1 LNNKSIKGELAFA
14 GSLLILGVVVLIDT
28 INMLVPPAS
37 GTIGPQIFPYL
48 VSGFLMLVSL
58 GLIVQIL
65 RGNIGQP
72 EGTEFGD
79 TIDKTDFKTLLIVA
93 GSMVTYP
100 LLIERAGF
108 IPASTLVFFG
118 VSFAF
123 GARNILKNLFISLVF
138 STIVFFSFTRG
149 LNVNL
154 PSRLIEEIIGK
165 FLNFGQWAQGM
176 MAQVLIVY
184 FVMAVAISVVARQ
197 EEQRGLKT

>member
-48 VSGFLMLVSL
+48 VSGFLILVSL

-123 GARNILKNLFISLVF
+123 GARNILKNLFVSLLF

>member
-28 INMLVPPAS
+28 FNMLVPPAS

-48 VSGFLMLVSL
+48 VSGFLILVSL
-58 GLIVQIL
+58 GIIVQIL

-72 EGTEFGD
+72 EGTEFGE
-79 TIDKTDFKTLLIVA
+79 TIDKTDFKTLAIV
-93 GSMVTYP
+93 GCSMATYP

-108 IPASTLVFFG
+108 IPASTFVFFG

-123 GARNILKNLFISLVF
+123 GARNILKNLFVSLLF

-154 PSRLIEEIIGK
+154 PSRVIEEILGK
-165 FLNFGQWAQGM
+165 ALNFGQWAEGM

-184 FVMAVAISVVARQ
+184 FVMAGAISVVARQ
-197 EEQRGLKT
+197 EDQRGPRT